1 LRLAPFRWGGEGFRD
16 GLPVLFA
23 GEANVGTVSEMMGLV
38 AVAVR
43 LAAGAARGGDR
54 SAAKVG
60 QANYF
65 LEDAAALLF

>member
-1 LRLAPFRWGGEGFRD
+1 LRSSAGGGKDFRD

-23 GEANVGTVSEMMGLV
+23 GEAKVGTVSGMMGLM
-38 AVAVR
+38 AVTVR

-65 LEDAAALLF
+65 QEDAAALLF